1 MGKSG
6 SELLVYGLIIAGFL
20 LFNYLAQ
27 RLAKKAREQQEAAER
42 EAAEREAAQ
51 APPVAQQEALE
62 DIWGRLP
69 AAPVAAMQVP
79 EQRSVPRGV
88 PPPSRPAATRRLFR
102 TRQDLRHAI
111 VLMTVLGPCRALE
124 PPEQR

>member
-27 RLAKKAREQQEAAER
+27 KLAKKAREQHEAAQ
-42 EAAEREAAQ
+42 REAAQ
-51 APPVAQQEALE
+51 APPNEQQEALE

-69 AAPVAAMQVP
+69 AAPVAATQVP
-79 EQRSVPRGV
+79 EQRPVPRGV
-88 PPPSRPAATRRLFR
+88 PPPSRQGATRRLFR

-124 PPEQR
+124 PPDQR

>member
-27 RLAKKAREQQEAAER
+27 QLAKKTREQQEAAAR

-51 APPVAQQEALE
+51 APPVAPQEALE
-62 DIWGRLP
+62 DIWGRHP
-69 AAPVAAMQVP
+69 AAPVAATQVP
-79 EQRSVPRGV
+79 EQRPVPRGV
-88 PPPSRPAATRRLFR
+88 PPPARPAATRRLFR
-102 TRQDLRHAI
+102 NRQDLRHAI

>member
-27 RLAKKAREQQEAAER
+27 KLAKKAREQQEAAEH
-42 EAAEREAAQ
+42 EAAEV
-51 APPVAQQEALE
+51 PPVAQEDTLE

-69 AAPVAAMQVP
+69 AAPAAAAPLP
-79 EQRSVPRGV
+79 EQRPAPRGV
-88 PPPSRPAATRRLFR
+88 PPPARPAATRRLFR
-102 TRQDLRHAI
+102 NRQDLRHAI
-111 VLMTVLGPCRALE
+111 VLMTVLGPCRAQE
-124 PPEQR
+124 PPDPR

>member
-20 LFNYLAQ
+20 LFNYLA
-27 RLAKKAREQQEAAER
+27 RKLARKAREQQAAAEQAAEALPEEAAE
-42 EAAEREAAQ
+42 Q
-51 APPVAQQEALE
+51 LE
-62 DIWGRLP
+62 DIWSRAR
-69 AAPVAAMQVP
+69 AAQLATIQVP
-79 EQRSVPRGV
+79 GQRAPMPAVA
-88 PPPSRPAATRRLFR
+88 PPPAATRRLFR

-124 PPEQR
+124 PHEQR

>member
-20 LFNYLAQ
+20 LFNYLA
-27 RLAKKAREQQEAAER
+27 RKLARKAREQQEAAEQ
-42 EAAEREAAQ
+42 AAAQ
-51 APPVAQQEALE
+51 APPEEAAEQLE
-62 DIWGRLP
+62 DIWSRAR
-69 AAPVAAMQVP
+69 AAQLATIQVP
-79 EQRSVPRGV
+79 GQRAPMPAVA
-88 PPPSRPAATRRLFR
+88 PPPPAATRRLFR

-124 PPEQR
+124 PHEQR

>member
-20 LFNYLAQ
+20 LFNYLAR
-27 RLAKKAREQQEAAER
+27 RLAQKAREQQEAAEQ
-42 EAAEREAAQ
+42 AAAQ
-51 APPVAQQEALE
+51 APLAEAEGQLE
-62 DIWGRLP
+62 DVWGRSP
-69 AAPVAAMQVP
+69 AVQPATIHAREPRAPVP
-79 EQRSVPRGV
+79 GV
-88 PPPSRPAATRRLFR
+88 ASPPPVTTRRLFR

-124 PPEQR
+124 PHERR

>member
-27 RLAKKAREQQEAAER
+27 KLAKKAREQQEAAEH
-42 EAAEREAAQ
+42 EAAE
-51 APPVAQQEALE
+51 APPVAQEDTLE

-69 AAPVAAMQVP
+69 VTAVQPPEHRPAPRVA
-79 EQRSVPRGV
+79 
-88 PPPSRPAATRRLFR
+88 PPPGRPAATRRLFR
-102 TRQDLRHAI
+102 NRQDLRHAI

-124 PPEQR
+124 PPDPR

>member
-27 RLAKKAREQQEAAER
+27 QLAKKAREQQEAAAR
-42 EAAEREAAQ
+42 EAAEQEAAQ
-51 APPVAQQEALE
+51 APPAAQEETLE

-69 AAPVAAMQVP
+69 AAPVAAMPVP
-79 EQRSVPRGV
+79 EPRPLPRGV
-88 PPPSRPAATRRLFR
+88 PPPSQPAATRRLFQN
-102 TRQDLRHAI
+102 RQDLRHAI

>member
-27 RLAKKAREQQEAAER
+27 QLAKKAREQR

-51 APPVAQQEALE
+51 APPVALQEALE
-62 DIWGRLP
+62 DIWGRHP
-69 AAPVAAMQVP
+69 AAPVAATQVP
-79 EQRSVPRGV
+79 EQRPVPRGV
-88 PPPSRPAATRRLFR
+88 PPPARPAATRRLFR
-102 TRQDLRHAI
+102 NRQDLRHAI

>member
-20 LFNYLAQ
+20 LFNFLAQ
-27 RLAKKAREQQEAAER
+27 KLAKKAREQQEAAER
-42 EAAEREAAQ
+42 AAADALPEAPEEELDD
-51 APPVAQQEALE
+51 P
-62 DIWGRLP
+62 WGRR
-69 AAPVAAMQVP
+69 PVTAVQVP
-79 EQRSVPRGV
+79 EQRPAPRPA
-88 PPPSRPAATRRLFR
+88 PPPARPAETRRLFR
-102 TRQDLRHAI
+102 NRQDLRHAI

>member
-27 RLAKKAREQQEAAER
+27 KLAKKAREQQEAAER
-42 EAAEREAAQ
+42 EAADALPEEPEEELDDPWGRRHATAVQLPEPRPAPRVA
-51 APPVAQQEALE
+51 APP
-62 DIWGRLP
+62 GR
-69 AAPVAAMQVP
+69 
-79 EQRSVPRGV
+79 R
-88 PPPSRPAATRRLFR
+88 AATRRLFR

-124 PPEQR
+124 PPDPR